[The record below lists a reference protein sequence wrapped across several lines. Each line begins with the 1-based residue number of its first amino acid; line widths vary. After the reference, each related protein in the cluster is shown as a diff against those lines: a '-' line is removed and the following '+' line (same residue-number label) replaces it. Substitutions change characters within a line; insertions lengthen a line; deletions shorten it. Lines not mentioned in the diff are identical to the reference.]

1 MKINLVKVDKR
12 KWYFSIQFNILD
24 IQTEKLNI
32 LQAIMDTKDEG
43 HIMDLKSFL
52 SDRKV
57 EWFDELTAAQ
67 QNDVLQGLAE
77 ADNGETVPHAEVV
90 KLFGK
95 WGLK

>member
-1 MKINLVKVDKR
+1 MDL
-12 KWYFSIQFNILD
+12 QA
-24 IQTEKLNI
+24 EKLNI

-43 HIMDLKSFL
+43 LIMDIKAFL

-57 EWFDELTAAQ
+57 DWFDELSAEQ
-67 QNDVLQGLAE
+67 QNDVLEGLAE

-95 WGLK
+95 LGLK